1 MERHGPLEY
10 ESVEEKLVEG
20 LQGLVV
26 GAGGL
31 QADGN

>member
-1 MERHGPLEY
+1 MERHGPPEY
-10 ESVEEKLVEG
+10 ESVEEELVEG
-20 LQGLVV
+20 LQRLVV